1 MEISPIIFWN
11 IILTLVIGPALWAFR
26 SLLGKVETLQ
36 SLIAITR
43 EDYAT
48 KAELKDNNR
57 NIMDAL
63 HRLEDKLDKL
73 DESLKRG

>member
-36 SLIAITR
+36 SLLATTR

-48 KAELKDNNR
+48 KTELKDNNR